1 MREMLMDVLA
11 AVLPVVVSSIAGY
24 AAVLARQWLNIQADS
39 EAGAAINRAAERAA
53 AVAYQQAARM
63 GVAVTDE
70 ATISALVRDATAQAE
85 ARVAGAMQR
94 RGVASH
100 EMAAMVRADF
110 ARWAAVDPTVPG
122 LRAADKE

>member
-1 MREMLMDVLA
+1 MRDMIADLVA
-11 AVLPVVVSSIAGY
+11 AVLPIIISTITAYG
-24 AAVLARQWLNIQADS
+24 AVLARQWLNIQADS
-39 EAGAAINRAAERAA
+39 EAAQAINRAAERAA

-63 GVAVTDE
+63 GVDVRDE
-70 ATISALVRDATAQAE
+70 ATICALVRDATAQAE
-85 ARVAGAMQR
+85 TRVAGAMQR
-94 RGVASH
+94 RGVAHH